1 MQSPTDPDTT
11 IKKYQIADW
20 CFYTDLHQLE
30 RGEKQVRLEPR
41 VAQLLLY
48 LVRNP
53 GTPASRE
60 ELMEAVW
67 PNSVVGDEALNNAIN
82 KLRRAFE
89 DDRQNPRIIET
100 LPKIGYRLIAPVNHA
115 SQDNETQLETTAT
128 AVAIGST
135 KRPIAIFM
143 VIIGFVLIG
152 VISWFVY
159 FSELDEND
167 GIFPD
172 TGMFAENSIA
182 VLPFENLNHDPAQD
196 YFADGMSD
204 DLITELSKI
213 PGLLVISRSSS
224 YAYRDKSDDIRQI
237 AQALNAGLI
246 IEGSVRREND
256 KIRINA
262 QLVDANTGHHLWAD
276 RFDGFSDQVFDL
288 QDQITRQVVT
298 VLESRLQTPGIV
310 SVQVKP
316 TTSLAAYDLFLQG
329 SGIFQRFSKGDT
341 FKSRRYFEQAIDLDP
356 DFSDAYAML
365 AWTHV
370 FEYMN
375 GWSQTPQATLEQALK
390 LANKSITIGKRS
402 AVAHFVKGLVYRERK
417 EFDIALTEA
426 KRLLE
431 VEPSYANGYVL
442 MATIL
447 YYTGKPQEGLDMLGT
462 ASRLNPIHPSNYP
475 FHKGQALFILQRYDE
490 AIEAFKSGLNQNPT
504 SQRLRVW
511 LAATYAQIGLIDE
524 ATWEAN
530 EILSED
536 PDFSPVNL
544 ETIFPFQNS
553 EDLNRFNSAL
563 KKAGF
568 RNLSNNQNY

>member
-1 MQSPTDPDTT
+1 MRSPKATDASTT
-11 IKKYQIADW
+11 TYQIADW
-20 CFYTDLHQLE
+20 YFYADLHQLE
-30 RGEKQVRLEPR
+30 RGEKQVKLEPR
-41 VAQLLLY
+41 VAQLLLH
-48 LVRNP
+48 LVMNP
-53 GTPASRE
+53 GSPASRE
-60 ELMEAVW
+60 ELMETVW
-67 PNSVVGDEALNNAIN
+67 PGSVVGDEAINNAVN

-89 DDRQNPRIIET
+89 DNRQNPRIIET
-100 LPKIGYRLIAPVNHA
+100 LPKIGYRLIAPVKLA
-115 SQDNETQLETTAT
+115 SRESVAQADTAETASFPSRKSLLFVTAILGI
-128 AVAIGST
+128 VMVG
-135 KRPIAIFM
+135 AIF
-143 VIIGFVLIG
+143 
-152 VISWFVY
+152 WFIY
-159 FSELDEND
+159 FPKHDTSTDSAGHLDV
-167 GIFPD
+167 
-172 TGMFAENSIA
+172 FAGNSIA

-224 YAYRDKSDDIRQI
+224 YAYRNKSDDIRQI

-262 QLVDANTGHHLWAD
+262 QLVDTNSGHHLWAD
-276 RFDGFSDQVFDL
+276 RFDGSSDQVFDL

-298 VLESRLQTPGIV
+298 VLESRLQTPGLV

-316 TTSLAAYDLFLQG
+316 TTNLVAYDLFLKG
-329 SGIFQRFSKGDT
+329 SGTFQRFSKDDT
-341 FKSRRYFEQAIDLDP
+341 FESRRYFEQAIDLDP
-356 DFSDAYAML
+356 DFSGAYAML
-365 AWTHV
+365 AWTYV

-390 LANKSITIGKRS
+390 LANKSIAIGKLS
-402 AVAHFVKGLVYRERK
+402 AVAHFVKGLVYREQK
-417 EFDIALTEA
+417 KFDLAMNEA
-426 KRLLE
+426 KRVLE

-475 FHKGQALFILQRYDE
+475 FHKGQALFILKRYDE
-490 AIEAFKSGLNQNPT
+490 AIEAFRSGLDQNPT

-524 ATWEAN
+524 ATWEAS
-530 EILSED
+530 EILSDD
-536 PDFSPVNL
+536 PKFSPANL
-544 ETIFPFQNS
+544 ETIFPFQNT

-568 RNLSNNQNY
+568 RHLANNQNN

>member
-152 VISWFVY
+152 AISWFVY

-172 TGMFAENSIA
+172 TGMFAEKSIA

-288 QDQITRQVVT
+288 QDQITRQVIT
-298 VLESRLQTPGIV
+298 VLESKLQTPGLIEA
-310 SVQVKP
+310 QAKP
-316 TTSLAAYDLFLQG
+316 TTSLEGYDLFLQG
-329 SGIFQRFSKGDT
+329 S
-341 FKSRRYFEQAIDLDP
+341 
-356 DFSDAYAML
+356 
-365 AWTHV
+365 
-370 FEYMN
+370 
-375 GWSQTPQATLEQALK
+375 
-390 LANKSITIGKRS
+390 
-402 AVAHFVKGLVYRERK
+402 
-417 EFDIALTEA
+417 
-426 KRLLE
+426 
-431 VEPSYANGYVL
+431 
-442 MATIL
+442 
-447 YYTGKPQEGLDMLGT
+447 
-462 ASRLNPIHPSNYP
+462 
-475 FHKGQALFILQRYDE
+475 
-490 AIEAFKSGLNQNPT
+490 
-504 SQRLRVW
+504 
-511 LAATYAQIGLIDE
+511 
-524 ATWEAN
+524 
-530 EILSED
+530 
-536 PDFSPVNL
+536 
-544 ETIFPFQNS
+544 
-553 EDLNRFNSAL
+553 
-563 KKAGF
+563 
-568 RNLSNNQNY
+568 